1 MKYNDLVANCVAL
14 YTVVA
19 VSRALRHLHQHGH
32 PATPAAIAGSAR
44 SSPDPSNACDYTI
57 PADDPTITFDGDH
70 QLKPP
75 PDPTD
80 RP

>member
-32 PATPAAIAGSAR
+32 PATPGAIGGLSPFITR
-44 SSPDPSNACDYTI
+44 SVKRLRLHHPRRR
-57 PADDPTITFDGDH
+57 PTITLDGDH
-70 QLKPP
+70 QLNPS